1 MPSCWVT
8 LKALELFRTKVIEGC
23 GFTLG
28 FATRRYLGEIR
39 AIFAF
44 PGYENVEIVDNEGV
58 AVVKAWC
65 TGPDK
70 VMLMFT

>member
-1 MPSCWVT
+1 MMPSRWVT
-8 LKALELFRTKVIEGC
+8 LKALEPFRTKVIDGC
-23 GFTLG
+23 GFVVG

-39 AIFAF
+39 AIFTF
-44 PGYENVEIVDNEGV
+44 GGYENVATVDGV
-58 AVVKAWC
+58 MVVKAWC